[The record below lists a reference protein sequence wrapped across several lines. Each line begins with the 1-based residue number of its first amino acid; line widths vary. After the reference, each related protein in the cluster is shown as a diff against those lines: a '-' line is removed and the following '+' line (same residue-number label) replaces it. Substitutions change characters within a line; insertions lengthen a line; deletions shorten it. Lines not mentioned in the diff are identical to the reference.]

1 MIDYRLKYIKYKQ
14 KYIMF
19 KNKNSRNLLINELK
33 ENREK
38 YTNYQIGGI
47 FGIKDRGYLN
57 RLNIFINANTYKNDV
72 LKKLTLLNAIFIF
85 YNSQFEMIIKS
96 WERRIM
102 LLPNGKDIL
111 NKIWKNIEESK
122 SFKDYLH
129 PNKTE
134 LINSIIKDDKIIEL
148 NKKIADATTVEIKKE
163 DQKSED
169 QKKVEDKKINELETK
184 MKNDQARIDN
194 ASIFTT
200 GVIAGYAAAVI
211 IKNVLPAI
219 ATVSPLIPLGGILII
234 ANSFVEQWK
243 VDVELSA
250 MLDDIILICTNCY
263 LLQSLVEET
272 IAEFKKNVN
281 DKSVFVAEMNQDIVI
296 NVKLKIE
303 DLYKLMIKITPTK
316 K

>member
-1 MIDYRLKYIKYKQ
+1 ML
-14 KYIMF
+14 

-38 YTNYQIGGI
+38 YKNYQIGG
-47 FGIKDRGYLN
+47 FLGFKDRGYLN
-57 RLNIFINANTYKNDV
+57 RFNIFLNANTYKNDV

-122 SFKDYLH
+122 SFKEYLH

-134 LINSIIKDDKIIEL
+134 LINSIIKDDKIINL
-148 NKKIADATTVEIKKE
+148 NKKIVDDTIIEIKKEDQKLE

-169 QKKVEDKKINELETK
+169 QKLEDQKKNEIETK
-184 MKNDQARIDN
+184 MKNTQNKIEN
-194 ASIFTT
+194 AELFTT
-200 GVIAGYAAAVI
+200 GVIAGYTAAVL

-234 ANSFVEQWK
+234 ANSLVEQWK
-243 VDVELSA
+243 VDIELSS
-250 MLDDIILICTNCY
+250 MLDDVILICTNCY

-272 IAEFKKNVN
+272 ISEFKKNVD
-281 DKSVFVAEMNQDIVI
+281 DKSIFVAEMNKDIVI

-303 DLYKLMIKITPTK
+303 DLYKLMVKITPTK